1 MSRAMLETVY
11 YVKRVVS
18 RSIEVIRAKT
28 AELMDYQQYL
38 IDDKEL
44 TQDWQK
50 ALVNGCR
57 TLDSL
62 RFRCTIEA
70 AGVLVP
76 GLTLEKI
83 IENGDYLVSQ
93 TLNLV
98 FKEVKETT

>member
-1 MSRAMLETVY
+1 MA
-11 YVKRVVS
+11 
-18 RSIEVIRAKT
+18 
-28 AELMDYQQYL
+28 YQQKL
-38 IDDKEL
+38 VDGNEISQE
-44 TQDWQK
+44 WQK

-57 TLDSL
+57 TLESL

-76 GLTLEKI
+76 GLTLEKVKSDD
-83 IENGDYLVSQ
+83 GYLVSQ